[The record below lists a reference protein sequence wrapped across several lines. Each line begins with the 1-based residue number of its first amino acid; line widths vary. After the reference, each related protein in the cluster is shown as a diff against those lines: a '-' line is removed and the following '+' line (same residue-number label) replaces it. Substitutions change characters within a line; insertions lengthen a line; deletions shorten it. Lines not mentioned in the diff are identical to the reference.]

1 MRYTR
6 VNGLGNTFCIF
17 EQGDA
22 LDWTKAQWS
31 SLAVEVCGSAGVD
44 GILVVGPGE
53 SKADCV
59 TVASMRIIN
68 ADGSSSEM
76 CGNGLRAVGLLLA
89 QQGRARVGG
98 SQGFVIETGAGMQ
111 TLRIDQGAPGIV
123 RTTLGR
129 AAHGAAAVGAVGHP
143 DDPEWSYLVSVGNP
157 HAIVLVEAQLTAAA
171 LESRGRSIEQH
182 ESFPARIN
190 AQFAQITSREA
201 ITLQTWERGAGATAA
216 CGTGA
221 AATVAALHH
230 VGLVDRSVVV
240 SLPGGDL
247 TIEIDESGMCWQQ
260 GPAEIESVGEWPIG

>member
-6 VNGLGNTFCIF
+6 VNGLGNTFCVF

-22 LDWTKAQWS
+22 LDWTDAQWS
-31 SLAVEVCGSAGVD
+31 SLAVDVCRGAGVD

-89 QQGRARVGG
+89 EQGRARVGG
-98 SQGFVIETGAGMQ
+98 SQGFVIETGAGLQ
-111 TLRIDQGAPGIV
+111 TLRIEQGKPGVV
-123 RTTLGR
+123 RTTLGQAR
-129 AAHGAAAVGAVGHP
+129 FGPCAVGAVALP
-143 DDPEWSYLVSVGNP
+143 DDPAWSHLVSVGNP
-157 HAIVLVEAQLTAAA
+157 HAIVLVGAPLSADD
-171 LESRGRSIEQH
+171 LESRGRAIERH

-190 AQFAQITSREA
+190 AQFAQITGRGS

-221 AATVAALHH
+221 AATVAALHRA
-230 VGLVDRSVVV
+230 GLVDRSVFV

-247 TIEIDESGMCWQQ
+247 TIEIDDAGMCWQQ
-260 GPAEIESVGEWPIG
+260 GPAEIESAGEWPIG